1 MSSDTSLSQSV
12 EITVCPWDSHAS
24 SEPTCLKGQM
34 SMGLSRI
41 FGAYMSERAER
52 ERRLK
57 EMEEAINNNVDPIIF
72 FI

>member
-1 MSSDTSLSQSV
+1 
-12 EITVCPWDSHAS
+12 
-24 SEPTCLKGQM
+24 
-34 SMGLSRI
+34 MGLSRI